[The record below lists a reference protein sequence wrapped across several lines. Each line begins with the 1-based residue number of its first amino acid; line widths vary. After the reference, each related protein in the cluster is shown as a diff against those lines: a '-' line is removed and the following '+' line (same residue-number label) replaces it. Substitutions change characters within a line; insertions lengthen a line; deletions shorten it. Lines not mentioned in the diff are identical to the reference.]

1 MLTFEHFISVYAQ
14 FPGALPSSSLYSHVK
29 FESLLVKLQLAS
41 VGYCHLVSESGLIL
55 CDPMDYS
62 SPGSSVHGIFQARI
76 LEWVAISFPRGISP
90 TQGLN
95 PHLLFWQADFFTTE
109 PPEKKLNHYVSHAH
123 IFLRKV

>member
-62 SPGSSVHGIFQARI
+62 SPGSSVHGISQTRI
-76 LEWVAISFPRGISP
+76 LEWAAMPSSRDQTPVSYISCIGR
-90 TQGLN
+90 QVLY
-95 PHLLFWQADFFTTE
+95 H
-109 PPEKKLNHYVSHAH
+109 
-123 IFLRKV
+123 